1 MKITFED
8 YLHKID
14 LFFKDKTQKDI
25 YMIYIMIFAVI
36 FGLSYSLFWD
46 SSLKSFEQTKEHVKK
61 LKGQIAQDQRFLQM
75 NPQRRVVQLDQEIQN
90 IKLQVAKIHDNND
103 YIKSKIETISSLIYD
118 ERAWGEYIDSIASN
132 ALKYHVKLLTLT
144 NKFSDTKNDFGHLL
158 DITVRSTADFRNTL
172 KFINSL
178 EQSEL
183 VVDLHDFNISATK
196 RLESDLNISVWGI
209 KY

>member
-36 FGLSYSLFWD
+36 FGLSYTLFWD

-103 YIKSKIETISSLIYD
+103 YIKSKIETIASLIYD